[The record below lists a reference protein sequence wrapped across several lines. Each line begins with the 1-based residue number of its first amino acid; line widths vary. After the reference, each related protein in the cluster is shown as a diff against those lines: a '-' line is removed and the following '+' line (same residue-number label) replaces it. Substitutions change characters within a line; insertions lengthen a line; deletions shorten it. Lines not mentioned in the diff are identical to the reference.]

1 MTYSLYRRTRS
12 ARLVVT
18 TPEGSVVEVDNL
30 VGDSGFALEF
40 ECVRKMSPELGESSV
55 VAYNLPADAIGILEY
70 AQVRRIDDPD
80 SLLVD
85 QLLRDAGVPTDG
97 EAALQ
102 GGFLIA
108 EVLAGYDGQLS
119 RVFRSVGARASSGY
133 SMGSNGI
140 DQARDGRGRFVR
152 EQGGTTYET
161 RITGMDALD
170 GLLFGLPLRSFPS
183 GATTFELVD
192 YLRECAGLG
201 HGNLSYES
209 FTAIVGESRLSSPY
223 HVSGG
228 EAQSHIKNV
237 LQFLPLRY
245 FFDDR
250 EFWICGRDDVPS
262 FTNAPAYVP
271 GEPEEP
277 DLLLQRPRRDEGGRV
292 RVVSLL
298 CPRVLPGR
306 LVRLTESG
314 LAAALQGLSPKEQ
327 QITYAQVPP
336 GLYRC
341 DEITHSGS
349 TTDMDRWTSSMVLRP
364 GVAQNLA

>member
-18 TPEGSVVEVDNL
+18 TPEGSTVEVDNL
-30 VGDSGFALEF
+30 VGDSGFSLEF

-55 VAYNLPADAIGILEY
+55 VAYNLPADAIGLLEY

-102 GGFLIA
+102 GGFLVA
-108 EVLAGYDGQLS
+108 EVLAGYDGSLS
-119 RVFRSVGARASSGY
+119 RVFRTVGALASSGY
-133 SMGSNGI
+133 TSGG
-140 DQARDGRGRFVR
+140 QAGGRRGERSVRDRGGLTY
-152 EQGGTTYET
+152 QTT
-161 RITGMDALD
+161 ISGMDALD
-170 GLLFGLPLRSFPS
+170 GVLFGLPLRSFPS

-192 YLRECAGLG
+192 YLRMCAGLG
-201 HGNLSYES
+201 PGNLTYAN

-228 EAQSHIKNV
+228 EAQEHIKNV

-262 FTNAPAYVP
+262 FTNAPAYVS
-271 GEPEEP
+271 GAPEEP

-298 CPRVLPGR
+298 CPNVLPGR
-306 LVRLTESG
+306 LVRLTEAG
-314 LAAALQGLSPKEQ
+314 LAAALQGLSPSEQ
-327 QITYAQVPP
+327 QIAYAQVPP

-341 DEITHSGS
+341 DEIAHTGS

-364 GVAQNLA
+364 GVAKNLS